1 MTRRTPV
8 LVHAWMSTAEMA
20 TACGL
25 TLRRARRVALTSR
38 SSDWT
43 YSVHDGSSEKLF
55 TGTMRDI
62 KTWLRRE
69 GYVA

>member
-1 MTRRTPV
+1 
-8 LVHAWMSTAEMA
+8 MSTTDMV

-25 TLRRARRVALTSR
+25 TLRRAGRKAVSPRTSL
-38 SSDWT
+38 WT
-43 YSVHDGSSEKLF
+43 YSVHSAVGEELF

>member
-1 MTRRTPV
+1 MTSRQPV
-8 LVHAWMSTAEMA
+8 LVHAWMSTTEMVA
-20 TACGL
+20 ACGL
-25 TLRRARRVALTSR
+25 RLRRAHRVKLTAR
-38 SSDWT
+38 ASDWT
-43 YSVHDGSSEKLF
+43 YSVHAGSNEKLF